1 MPAIHPGAS
10 FPPHLP
16 PPSSQIAGLGLSL
29 VHVAAG
35 EELLYLSLDRL
46 TVDYVQSAQSAT
58 TELRLQSFQVDCQQA
73 SSTMP
78 AIISRADASGPG
90 GKGADGQDLPP
101 LVHLSVVKHLKQTGG
116 AVDWWEYAS
125 VRVLELDMALEPP
138 FVQALLD
145 FVVASQVQQ
154 LGEQILALGIISKPN
169 HRTRA
174 AESRAAKSGVAL
186 TRYGATQRMWYFH
199 KLEIHPIKVLLTF
212 RSNNNWGELGALP
225 IPNIDAAPLCLNS
238 LFRDDLFGIPDEIG
252 KAIGEHYIY
261 AALKQIHRVVLQ
273 VEMLGDPVGFVRT
286 LGTGVKD
293 LFYLPAKAVVSSP
306 KDIGKAMAA
315 GGASFAK
322 NTLLAPVQYTGKI
335 AGGLLGGMDRTLA
348 ALAMSTVSS
357 SQTGTTTK
365 GGRGYALQGAAGLGK
380 GVAHG
385 LVSIVSEP
393 IKGARAGG
401 VAGFTLGVGKGLVG
415 AAIRPAAGVLQLT
428 ASCANAASA
437 AGGEGAG
444 NEATHS
450 ARVGRVRPPR
460 MLHGLQRRIAPF
472 SIGEALAKH
481 VLLSTEEG
489 KYLQE
494 PLLHCDLMAPP
505 PQGPP
510 ERGRERERDR
520 EGGDKERKPTV
531 LVLTGFRL
539 LCVSS
544 GTWRVLHN
552 VPLRKVHTVSRVG
565 DQLLLELVARRA
577 ASSGA
582 IGPTRSIACPSDE
595 MAAALHDHV
604 SRAVESSRARR
615 RVWQV
620 PAGEGAKAKQHRRT
634 QSAPSR
640 KAIVDKSSA
649 GGSSADAGA
658 PWHLGRGAAA
668 IRTSHAFVDDP
679 GDVPGASSAPAAAP
693 KKRFLGRRGKDK

>member
-1 MPAIHPGAS
+1 
-10 FPPHLP
+10 
-16 PPSSQIAGLGLSL
+16 
-29 VHVAAG
+29 VAAG

-138 FVQALLD
+138 SVQALLD

-154 LGEQILALGIISKPN
+154 LGEQILALGIIAKPN

-252 KAIGEHYIY
+252 KAIGEHYLY

-306 KDIGKAMAA
+306 RNIGKAMAA

-357 SQTGTTTK
+357 SHTGTTTK

-505 PQGPP
+505 QGPP
-510 ERGRERERDR
+510 ERGRDRDRDR
-520 EGGDKERKPTV
+520 EGADKERKPTV

-604 SRAVESSRARR
+604 LRAVESSRARR

-640 KAIVDKSSA
+640 KAIVDKSA
-649 GGSSADAGA
+649 GASSADAGV
-658 PWHLGRGAAA
+658 PWQGAVA
-668 IRTSHAFVDDP
+668 ICTSHAFADDP
-679 GDVPGASSAPAAAP
+679 GDVLGASSGPAAAP